1 MKCARALPIAEDA
14 TCEPTADVR
23 GAGEVENAPAR
34 DAQTPVNSHW
44 ALPPGMPLVARGAPG
59 WRGATCTRVSPRRQ
73 MQCFT
78 GLYARALLL

>member
-1 MKCARALPIAEDA
+1 MKHALALPIAEDA

-44 ALPPGMPLVARGAPG
+44 ALPLVARGAPG

-78 GLYARALLL
+78 GLHARALLL